1 MFGGTDSPG
10 GADRSGMSPNDA
22 PSLRRM
28 LFDVLV
34 NVVPIGILVFFLGLF
49 LAYGSY
55 PADPLVTVIQ
65 VALIL
70 VPAFVV
76 VVVTYYT
83 VKAISRAEREGDA
96 AVPPGYSRA
105 DAETSLDRDGAETL
119 PDGGTD

>member
-1 MFGGTDSPG
+1 MFGGTHSPG
-10 GADRSGMSPNDA
+10 DADRSGMSPNDA

-28 LFDVLV
+28 LFDVSV
-34 NVVPIGILVFFLGLF
+34 NVVSIGILVSFVGLF

-65 VALIL
+65 VSLVL

-83 VKAISRAEREGDA
+83 LRAVSRDERAGGAEI
-96 AVPPGYSRA
+96 PPGYSRA
-105 DAETSLDRDGAETL
+105 DAERSQDDVDAETL
-119 PDGGTD
+119 SDGGTN